1 MAFKTLF
8 MAFAPDAEKEKHRS
22 IIDTGK
28 YRLLTVLVKNQDEA
42 PQRCKR
48 DL

>member
-8 MAFAPDAEKEKHRS
+8 MAHAPDAENERHRS

-28 YRLLTVLVKNQDEA
+28 YQLFTVIVKNQNEA
-42 PQRCKR
+42 LGVAKEI
-48 DL
+48 